1 MGTWGSGLMEGD
13 GPLDCIGDLAHQIEQ
28 DIAGFAKADPSETM
42 AARLGAAL
50 GLLLQVSI
58 YSFESDFART
68 LKKVLSH
75 HSKSI
80 NRLSEDAKK
89 IFEEVAGGNGP
100 RLARGTRVIDERL
113 QTLLGRRWAMDTRQT
128 ALFHHPEAIAYVQSF
143 AEKCGD
149 IVDEGFQGE
158 DLDLYEVNFMGACG
172 LLLVIA
178 PIQIDGNRIAR
189 WRDNLR
195 RVHDQTKVA
204 LSKPINQANQADLPF
219 FEEYMTNA
227 AQAFDL
233 ILSKIN

>member
-13 GPLDCIGDLAHQIEQ
+13 GPLDYIGDLVHQIEQ
-28 DIAGFAKADPSETM
+28 DIAGFAKVDPSETM

-68 LKKVLSH
+68 LKKVLSR

-80 NRLSEDAKK
+80 NKLSEDAKK

-113 QTLLGRRWAMDTRQT
+113 QTLLGKRWAMDTRQT

-143 AEKCGD
+143 AEKCAD
-149 IVDEGFQGE
+149 IVDEGFLGAN
-158 DLDLYEVNFMGACG
+158 LDLYQVDFMGACG

-178 PIQIDGNRIAR
+178 PIHIDGKRIAR
-189 WRDNLR
+189 WREHLR

-204 LSKPINQANQADLPF
+204 LSRPINQASQADLPF
-219 FEEYMTNA
+219 FEEYMKNA